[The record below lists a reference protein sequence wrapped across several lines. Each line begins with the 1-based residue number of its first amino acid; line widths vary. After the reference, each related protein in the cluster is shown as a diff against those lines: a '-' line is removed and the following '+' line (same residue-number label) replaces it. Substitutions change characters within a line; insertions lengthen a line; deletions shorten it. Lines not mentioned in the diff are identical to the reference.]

1 MTDHKELAEKVAKR
15 LCFVAGEASWEKF
28 WEEMAHAVIDIV
40 LEEAATKAEVYI
52 AMGWRGDELPA
63 AIRALKEKV

>member
-1 MTDHKELAEKVAKR
+1 M
-15 LCFVAGEASWEKF
+15 AGEASWEKF

-63 AIRALKEKV
+63 AIRALKESKE